1 MQSTEQALFHRR
13 FSPLKLGQEL
23 GQNRSLARV
32 WKRGI
37 SLWLPGASSGTSG
50 PPAALQPG
58 PTLPLQCPHLL
69 FLLSALKLGLS
80 GPWEPTPSPGK
91 GARAAGVAGAGGHN
105 LTLEMGL
112 TSSSSTLPPAPAPPD
127 TLTWHPDSCGF
138 CTPTRENTGVWGAP
152 GKSGW
157 KRYSGRLGR
166 KPGKECFPRE
176 AAGPQGRDSK
186 QSQGRQ
192 L

>member
-69 FLLSALKLGLS
+69 FLLAPPAMGNQHYMFQILCMRLLGLV
-80 GPWEPTPSPGK
+80 PT
-91 GARAAGVAGAGGHN
+91 
-105 LTLEMGL
+105 L
-112 TSSSSTLPPAPAPPD
+112 
-127 TLTWHPDSCGF
+127 
-138 CTPTRENTGVWGAP
+138 
-152 GKSGW
+152 
-157 KRYSGRLGR
+157 
-166 KPGKECFPRE
+166 
-176 AAGPQGRDSK
+176 
-186 QSQGRQ
+186 
-192 L
+192 